1 MLELVEPWYLQQV
14 LVRLLALVE
23 HRLVENRLVVAAQ
36 WVVADVS
43 E

>member
-23 HRLVENRLVVAAQ
+23 NRLVVAAQ